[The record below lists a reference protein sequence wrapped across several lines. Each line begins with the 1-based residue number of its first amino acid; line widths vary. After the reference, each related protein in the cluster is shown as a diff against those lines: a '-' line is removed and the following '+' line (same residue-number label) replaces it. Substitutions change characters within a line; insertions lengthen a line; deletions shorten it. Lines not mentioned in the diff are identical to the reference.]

1 MSFGVKISVN
11 KPRSQNYETL
21 DPDDTTAIRIAG
33 IRIEVLNTRNT
44 PVYLTWKV

>member
-11 KPRSQNYETL
+11 KPRIHDYVTL
-21 DPDDTTAIRIAG
+21 DPDDTSATTIAG